1 MPYHEVDGYLQML
14 SLQESVDKKV
24 VFNKLMKFIKYKKM
38 TADMIVDMKSSNDDD
53 NRVSFDESMVG
64 RRR

>member
-24 VFNKLMKFIKYKKM
+24 VINKLMKFIKYKKM

>member
-24 VFNKLMKFIKYKKM
+24 VINKLMKFIKYKKM
-38 TADMIVDMKSSNDDD
+38 AADMIVDMKSSNDDD

>member
-38 TADMIVDMKSSNDDD
+38 AADMIVDMKSSNDDD

>member
-53 NRVSFDESMVG
+53 NRISFDESMVG